1 VNSSISNSRAFAVAF
16 MALFSLSALGFV
28 IGSELLIRLCQ
39 SKIA

>member
-1 VNSSISNSRAFAVAF
+1 